1 MMVLSFLFALVTIIA
16 VQVDGKMQ
24 MVGHGSQQVVCT
36 CGVST
41 VTFTTACRAGTNCN
55 QACAK
60 KGKELSGVLSGVG
73 SQCKFSAYEK
83 KSKTRPGSGKTPIT
97 CWCNTP
103 PSNEFIP
110 TTVLTSNVL
119 CNSSAGRLYSRLP
132 PRGLPLGHLPRPP
145 TPGLPCQGPL
155 CWQLSVVPTTLQV

>member
-1 MMVLSFLFALVTIIA
+1 MLVVSFLFALVTIIA

-24 MVGHGSQQVVCT
+24 MDGHGSQQVVCT

-97 CWCNTP
+97 CLCNTP
-103 PSNEFIP
+103 PSNEVKA
-110 TTVLTSNVL
+110 TTIQCQSGANPASCCTRASKGSTQ
-119 CNSSAGRLYSRLP
+119 CRLP
-132 PRGLPLGHLPRPP
+132 PAASTSH
-145 TPGLPCQGPL
+145 
-155 CWQLSVVPTTLQV
+155 